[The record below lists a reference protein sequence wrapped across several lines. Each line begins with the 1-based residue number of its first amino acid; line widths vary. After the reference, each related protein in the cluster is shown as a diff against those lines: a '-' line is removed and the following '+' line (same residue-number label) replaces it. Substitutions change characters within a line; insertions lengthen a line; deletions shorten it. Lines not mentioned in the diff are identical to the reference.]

1 MDQGVAAI
9 LAALIAV
16 AGVAL
21 GLFGARWQARSM
33 REQANAAIE
42 AVRAQGRDQNAQ
54 WRRTVRRDAWVEYLS
69 AVDELRLS
77 AGVVAGHLADEELP
91 EADLALEGTH
101 SRSVNAADAYRKI
114 ELEGPEE
121 IVSKGYALQGS
132 MVNTIFELEQAL
144 TAARSMRVLQEAAER
159 EQQEVPSDR
168 DQPIA
173 AILSSLHELQAM
185 DSQDPGRTQHGQ
197 QLDLQIITLGL
208 LSATDAGALL
218 FTYSQ
223 QLSLS
228 EALERLPHGRWL
240 RFHEVRTDF
249 VQAAR
254 SIAVLSLPMPQRDRH
269 RSGQALTTGFERVR
283 KTDCPQ
289 EEAPGRRHR
298 STSRCRTE
306 SPCRCPT

>member
-21 GLFGARWQARSM
+21 GLFGARWLARSM

-54 WRRTVRRDAWVEYLS
+54 WRRTVRRDVWVEYLGT
-69 AVDELRLS
+69 VDEFRLS

-91 EADLALEGTH
+91 EADLALEDTL
-101 SRSVNAADAYRKI
+101 SRSVSATDAYRKI

-132 MVNTIFELEQAL
+132 IVNTIFELEQAL
-144 TAARSMRVLQEAAER
+144 TAARSMRVLQEAGER
-159 EQQEVPSDR
+159 EQQEAPSDR

-185 DSQDPGRTQHGQ
+185 DSQDAGRTEHGQ
-197 QLDLQIITLGL
+197 QLGLQIITLGL

-228 EALERLPHGRWL
+228 EALERFPHGRWL

-254 SIAVLSLPMPQRDRH
+254 SHLDGGP
-269 RSGQALTTGFERVR
+269 
-283 KTDCPQ
+283 
-289 EEAPGRRHR
+289 
-298 STSRCRTE
+298 
-306 SPCRCPT
+306 

>member
-16 AGVAL
+16 TGVAL

-42 AVRAQGRDQNAQ
+42 AVRAQGRDQNTQ
-54 WRRTVRRDAWVEYLS
+54 WRRTVRRDVWVEYLG
-69 AVDELRLS
+69 AVDEFRLS
-77 AGVVAGHLADEELP
+77 AEVVTGHLADEELP
-91 EADLALEGTH
+91 EAELALEDTYA
-101 SRSVNAADAYRKI
+101 RSVRATDAYRKI

-132 MVNTIFELEQAL
+132 IVNTIFELEQTLIA
-144 TAARSMRVLQEAAER
+144 TRSMRALQEAGER
-159 EQQEVPSDR
+159 EQLEALSDH

-173 AILSSLHELQAM
+173 AILSSLCELQAM
-185 DSQDPGRTQHGQ
+185 DSQDPGRTEHGQ
-197 QLDLQIITLGL
+197 QVGRQIVALGL
-208 LSATDAGALL
+208 LSASDAGALL
-218 FTYSQ
+218 FAYSQ

-228 EALERLPHGRWL
+228 EALERFPHGRWL

-254 SIAVLSLPMPQRDRH
+254 SHLDGGS
-269 RSGQALTTGFERVR
+269 
-283 KTDCPQ
+283 
-289 EEAPGRRHR
+289 
-298 STSRCRTE
+298 
-306 SPCRCPT
+306 

>member
-1 MDQGVAAI
+1 VDQGVAAV

-21 GLFGARWQARSM
+21 GLFGARWQARGM
-33 REQANAAIE
+33 QEQANAAIE

-54 WRRTVRRDAWVEYLS
+54 WRRTVRRDVWVEYLG
-69 AVDELRLS
+69 AVDEFRLS
-77 AGVVAGHLADEELP
+77 AGVVAEHLADEDLP
-91 EADLALEGTH
+91 EAELALEETS
-101 SRSVNAADAYRKI
+101 SRYACATDAYRKI

-144 TAARSMRVLQEAAER
+144 TAARSMRVLQEAGER
-159 EQQEVPSDR
+159 EQREVPSDQDR
-168 DQPIA
+168 PIA
-173 AILSSLHELQAM
+173 AILSSLRELQAM
-185 DSQDPGRTQHGQ
+185 DSQNPDRTEYGQ
-197 QLDLQIITLGL
+197 QLGLQIIALGL
-208 LSATDAGALL
+208 ISASDAGALL

-228 EALERLPHGRWL
+228 EALERFPHGRWL

-254 SIAVLSLPMPQRDRH
+254 SHLD
-269 RSGQALTTGFERVR
+269 G
-283 KTDCPQ
+283 
-289 EEAPGRRHR
+289 
-298 STSRCRTE
+298 ST
-306 SPCRCPT
+306 